1 MEFANYG
8 SFRKAILSNLNEYN
22 LYGRGYYPRTKQY
35 YDHIASLPNNATTE
49 EKLALI
55 QRIIADDGVA
65 PDLFIKPHKDAHHLN
80 SSQVVCYEFFRPMIT
95 VQKRANSL
103 LLSFLNSIGLPS
115 EEFSAGYGEFEW
127 EPNNE
132 EQTNFD
138 FYVQQSRPIP
148 ETVLTDKAIYFEIKY
163 TESEF
168 GAEPINDRRREKY
181 DSIYTQMI
189 DNCVCL
195 KRRPSIEEYFKS
207 YQLFRNTIRLTK
219 DNWQNEYVVFLFPRE
234 NKAVLDEY
242 RIFEEHFILE
252 QYRNHIKAVY
262 WEDLVESMSDRFRE
276 KFFPYL

>member
-1 MEFANYG
+1 MGFSNYS

-22 LYGRGYYPRTKQY
+22 RYGRGYYPRTKQF
-35 YDHIASLPNNATTE
+35 YDHIASLPNNATSE

-65 PDLFIKPHKDAHHLN
+65 PNLFIKPHKDAHHLN

-115 EEFSAGYGEFEW
+115 EEFTAGYGEFEW
-127 EPNNE
+127 ETNNE

-181 DSIYTQMI
+181 DSIYIQMI

-195 KRRPSIEEYFKS
+195 KRRPTIEEFFKS

-219 DNWQNEYVVFLFPRE
+219 DNWKNEHIIFLFPKE

-242 RIFEEHFILE
+242 RIFEEQFILE
-252 QYRNHIKAVY
+252 QYRDHVKAVY
-262 WEDLVESMSDRFRE
+262 WEDLVESMSDGFRE

>member
-1 MEFANYG
+1 MEFANYS

-22 LYGRGYYPRTKQY
+22 RYGRGYYPRTKQY
-35 YDHIASLPNNATTE
+35 YGHIASLPNNATSE

-95 VQKRANSL
+95 AQKRANSH

-115 EEFSAGYGEFEW
+115 EEFTAGYGEYEW

-181 DSIYTQMI
+181 DSIYTHMI

-195 KRRPSIEEYFKS
+195 KRRPTIEEYFKS
-207 YQLFRNTIRLTK
+207 YQLFRNSIRLTK
-219 DNWQNEYVVFLFPRE
+219 DNWKNEHVIFLFPKE

-242 RIFEEHFILE
+242 RIFEEQFIME
-252 QYRNHIKAVY
+252 QYRDHIKAVY
-262 WEDLVESMSDRFRE
+262 WEGLVEYMSDRFRA